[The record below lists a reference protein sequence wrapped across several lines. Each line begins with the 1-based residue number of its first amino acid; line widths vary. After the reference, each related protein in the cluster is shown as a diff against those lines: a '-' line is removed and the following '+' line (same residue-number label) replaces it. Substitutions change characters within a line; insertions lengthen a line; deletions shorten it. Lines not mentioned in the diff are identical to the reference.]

1 MAMAQLRPARRQPT
15 GHAQLVMFEWGVVI
29 LPGVTAGVSVDD
41 SRAEMGHLMEESVS
55 SRFGDVV
62 SRADGEPFIHHD
74 LGLSVHPMADRPEA
88 HGTYRLH
95 SIDLCKDRLC
105 FPGDGRVHGVVAGSS
120 LQSARNRRKV
130 SDSVG
135 TLKPRTMI

>member
-41 SRAEMGHLMEESVS
+41 GRAEMGHLVEEGVS
-55 SRFGDVV
+55 SGFGDVV
-62 SRADGEPFIHHD
+62 GRADRGPFVHHD
-74 LGLSVHPMADRPEA
+74 LGLRMHPMADSPEA
-88 HGTYRLH
+88 QGSH
-95 SIDLCKDRLC
+95 SLDS
-105 FPGDGRVHGVVAGSS
+105 GDGQVHGVVAGSS
-120 LQSARNRRKV
+120 LQSARSRRRV

-135 TLKPRTMI
+135 TLQPRTMI

>member
-41 SRAEMGHLMEESVS
+41 GRAEMGHLVEEGVS
-55 SRFGDVV
+55 SGFGDVV
-62 SRADGEPFIHHD
+62 GRADREPFVHHD
-74 LGLSVHPMADRPEA
+74 LGLRMHPMADPPEA
-88 HGTYRLH
+88 QGSH
-95 SIDLCKDRLC
+95 SLDSLDLGKDRLC
-105 FPGDGRVHGVVAGSS
+105 LSGDGQVHGVVAKSS
-120 LQSARNRRKV
+120 LQSARSRRKV

-135 TLKPRTMI
+135 TLQPRTMI